1 MTKLEEKLIE
11 LGYKKELVYTKEFC
25 TKDNYLIVF
34 IYIVASPHKINDYRV
49 MVASPF
55 SFSKQEH
62 IDLLQLAYNTM
73 QKDLEELKN
82 VKD

>member
-11 LGYKKELVYTKEFC
+11 LGYEKNIGYRKEFWSE
-25 TKDNYLIVF
+25 DNYIGVF
-34 IYIVASPHKINDYRV
+34 IVIVGKEKINDYRV

-73 QKDLEELKN
+73 QKDLEDLK
-82 VKD
+82 KCQD